1 MDKEQLQTLYLQ
13 EEYYWGKEPNQL
25 AKSVLNYYQDEPVQG
40 KRAVDLGAGEG
51 RDSVFLARQGFA
63 VTAMDFAPAG
73 LEKAKRLAVEM
84 GTTLHTVEGD
94 INQFLLTEPVDLLYS
109 IGALQYIYF
118 RCLILARLVA
128 VFIFWL
134 IPNNPFLWG
143 SSASRRAHNDIHHTT
158 PFANIS
164 RKPKQRRGFRHV
176 CLNRIFYSLFHFPLS
191 KTNSVALLTPSL
203 DCLSTYRLSPDPC
216 R

>member
-51 RDSVFLARQGFA
+51 RDSVFLAKQGFA

-73 LEKAKRLAVEM
+73 LEKAKRLAKEM

-109 IGALQYIYF
+109 IGALQYIHPENRAKQFKQWQKCTATGGLHVLFAFTRHPEVEIAPDWGKNEYLYDRDELPGYYTDWETVHTEEMIF
-118 RCLILARLVA
+118 DCQSSGIPHRHAARILV
-128 VFIFWL
+128 
-134 IPNNPFLWG
+134 
-143 SSASRRAHNDIHHTT
+143 
-158 PFANIS
+158 S
-164 RKPKQRRGFRHV
+164 RK
-176 CLNRIFYSLFHFPLS
+176 S
-191 KTNSVALLTPSL
+191 
-203 DCLSTYRLSPDPC
+203 
-216 R
+216 

>member
-51 RDSVFLARQGFA
+51 RDSVFLAKQGFA

-73 LEKAKRLAVEM
+73 LEKAKRLAKEM

-109 IGALQYIYF
+109 IGALQYIHPENRAKQFKQWQECTAPGGLHVLFAFTRHPEVEIAPDWGENEYLYDRDELLGYYTGWETLHTEEMIF
-118 RCLILARLVA
+118 DCQSSGIPHRHAARILV
-128 VFIFWL
+128 
-134 IPNNPFLWG
+134 
-143 SSASRRAHNDIHHTT
+143 
-158 PFANIS
+158 
-164 RKPKQRRGFRHV
+164 
-176 CLNRIFYSLFHFPLS
+176 S
-191 KTNSVALLTPSL
+191 KKS
-203 DCLSTYRLSPDPC
+203 
-216 R
+216 